1 MKSTKNQAG
10 EWLQAEVTSTIHQ
23 TSPSEYV
30 YESSYSLQVPQ
41 SFRHYLMDS
50 FPLAPWSGKNSK
62 VKASL
67 VAPSNTAQLSKT
79 QPLKGCMGAS
89 LTWLLQPGSCYLH
102 KVSLDTLV
110 ILKILTFWNT
120 KLMKKKFL
128 SYSFSLAILFHLVL
142 YDSL

>member
-110 ILKILTFWNT
+110 ILKILSNILEYKTHE
-120 KLMKKKFL
+120 KKVPFL
-128 SYSFSLAILFHLVL
+128 FFFSSHFIPSSAIW
-142 YDSL
+142 